1 MAAVYQSSAPMA
13 SDEDGATYKP
23 LAVVEA
29 NKAIGATFE
38 MMNLKGNDVRGVV
51 ITVEEAA
58 PATAFITPSVTIQPP
73 SPAGTTTLQAD
84 ITDTAHTKVEHFPPP
99 PPLKNPPT
107 TAQKITSPKRALVV
121 NTGRPSSPLR
131 MSTYPEPPTTR
142 PSSPV
147 QGSIGPQ
154 SHRSS
159 PTLVRNGSIGS
170 TGTHSPIMRSMFPR
184 FNPAVPLARQDYMP
198 TIERGQE
205 STRWQVGGS
214 APQAYSP
221 SLYSPP
227 SSPPTASQSNWR
239 NTSSCYNGI
248 NQSPL
253 RVSDALPSNLSTP
266 EELLDMWSIANG
278 QGSIEAAA
286 TYKLGLQCADL
297 TPSFET
303 ISFTSSLSPVY
314 SLCAASSALTIT
326 RTHPLNPTP
335 TIPITSTTL
344 TTPSTSSPLLAS
356 IFPALAELLALDQAS
371 SIAIAHNLNRHDSD
385 DLQAEA
391 LRRTRETEAA
401 NLLWDSDS
409 SRYYLIHPTLADGE
423 PATFP
428 FAIDTA
434 THTISLLS
442 ATTPGAP
449 PLLTLSLATDTLSI
463 HTHALTAPDALYV
476 LDTLLAALLTILLH
490 LHRTATPSHSHLH
503 NHPAIPSPALTL
515 SFAPPPTSP
524 LPAARK
530 SCRASKAG
538 KILTTPRS
546 LPGPFDST
554 ILSPS
559 QTLDLEKGITVAPE
573 LHRSTG
579 VDLSRFQS
587 YDLEDPKLN
596 AGTRAVLRVLYWAF
610 GVLVWLLGVGL
621 GILAAAVVAVGKGV
635 GRL

>member
-1 MAAVYQSSAPMA
+1 MAAVFPVSGSNP
-13 SDEDGATYKP
+13 SGEDVNYKG
-23 LAVVEA
+23 LAVMDA
-29 NKAIGATFE
+29 NKAMGATFE
-38 MMNLKGNDVRGVV
+38 MMNLKGNARGVV
-51 ITVEEAA
+51 ITVEEA
-58 PATAFITPSVTIQPP
+58 PPTTTFITPSVTIQPP
-73 SPAGTTTLQAD
+73 SPAGTATSLAS
-84 ITDTAHTKVEHFPPP
+84 IPRTASTEVEYYPPP
-99 PPLKNPPT
+99 PPLQNPPT
-107 TAQKITSPKRALVV
+107 TTQKITPPKRALVIR
-121 NTGRPSSPLR
+121 TERPSSPLR

-147 QGSIGPQ
+147 QGSMAPQ

-184 FNPAVPLARQDYMP
+184 FNPAVPLARQNYIP
-198 TIERGQE
+198 TVDHGQE
-205 STRWQVGGS
+205 SMQWQGAGS
-214 APQAYSP
+214 AHQTYAP

-227 SSPPTASQSNWR
+227 SSPPTASQSTWK
-239 NTSSCYNGI
+239 TTKSGYNGI
-248 NQSPL
+248 SQSPL
-253 RVSDALPSNLSTP
+253 RVSDVLPPNLSTP
-266 EELLDMWSIANG
+266 EELLDMWGIANG
-278 QGSIEAAA
+278 QGGFEAAA
-286 TYKLGLQCADL
+286 TYSLGLQCADL
-297 TPSFET
+297 TPSFEN

-314 SLCAASSALTIT
+314 SLRAASSALTIT

-344 TTPSTSSPLLAS
+344 TIPSSSSPLLAS
-356 IFPALAELLALDQAS
+356 IFPAFAELMALDQAS

-428 FAIDTA
+428 FAIDA
-434 THTISLLS
+434 TMHTISLLS
-442 ATTPGAP
+442 ATAPGAP

-463 HTHALTAPDALYV
+463 HTHALVAPDALYV
-476 LDTLLAALLTILLH
+476 LDTLLAALLTLLLH
-490 LHRTATPSHSHLH
+490 LHRTAALPHSHSH
-503 NHPAIPSPALTL
+503 PALPSPALTL
-515 SFAPPPTSP
+515 SFAPPPTAA
-524 LPAARK
+524 LPARK
-530 SCRASKAG
+530 GTRASKPT
-538 KILTTPRS
+538 KLQTTPRFV
-546 LPGPFDST
+546 PGPFESH

-559 QTLDLEKGITVAPE
+559 QTLDLEKGMTVAPE
-573 LHRSTG
+573 LHKSTG

-596 AGTRAVLRVLYWAF
+596 AGTKAVLRVLYWAF
-610 GVLVWLLGVGL
+610 GVLVWVLGVGL
-621 GILAAAVVAVGKGV
+621 GITAAGVVAVGKGL

>member
-1 MAAVYQSSAPMA
+1 MTAAFQSPPPSALG
-13 SDEDGATYKP
+13 EDGGNHQI
-23 LAVVEA
+23 LMSRDEA
-29 NKAIGATFE
+29 MGATFE
-38 MMNLKGNDVRGVV
+38 MMNLKGNARGLV
-51 ITVEEAA
+51 ITVEEA
-58 PATAFITPSVTIQPP
+58 PPTTAYITPSVTIQPP
-73 SPAGTTTLQAD
+73 SPAGTATIPAD
-84 ITDTAHTKVEHFPPP
+84 NMHTAQTEVKYFPPP
-99 PPLKNPPT
+99 PVQNPPT
-107 TAQKITSPKRALVV
+107 IAQKIIQPKRALVI

-147 QGSIGPQ
+147 QGSIAPQ

-159 PTLVRNGSIGS
+159 PTLVRTGSIGS

-184 FNPAVPLARQDYMP
+184 FNPAVPLARQNYVP
-198 TIERGQE
+198 TAEHATGPPQ
-205 STRWQVGGS
+205 WQAGGS
-214 APQAYSP
+214 APQTYSP
-221 SLYSPP
+221 SLRSPP
-227 SSPPTASQSNWR
+227 SSPPTGSQSNWKNSR
-239 NTSSCYNGI
+239 SGYNGI
-248 NQSPL
+248 SQSSL
-253 RVSDALPSNLSTP
+253 HISDVPPPNLSTP

-278 QGSIEAAA
+278 QGSLEAAA
-286 TYKLGLQCADL
+286 TYNLGLLCADL
-297 TPSFET
+297 TPSLET

-314 SLCAASSALTIT
+314 TLRAASSALTIT

-344 TTPSTSSPLLAS
+344 TAPSTRSLLLAS
-356 IFPALAELLALDQAS
+356 IFPALAELMALDQAS

-434 THTISLLS
+434 ACMISLLS

-463 HTHALTAPDALYV
+463 HTPALTAPDALYV
-476 LDTLLAALLTILLH
+476 LDTLLASLLTLLLH
-490 LHRTATPSHSHLH
+490 LHRTAALPSSHSH
-503 NHPAIPSPALTL
+503 PAMPSPALTL
-515 SFAPPPTSP
+515 SFAPPPTSA
-524 LPAARK
+524 LPSRK
-530 SCRASKAG
+530 ATRSRTPK
-538 KILTTPRS
+538 LQTTPRS
-546 LPGPFDST
+546 VSAPFESF

-559 QTLDLEKGITVAPE
+559 QTLDLEKGMTIAPE
-573 LHRSTG
+573 LHKSTG

-587 YDLEDPKLN
+587 YDLDDPKLN
-596 AGTRAVLRVLYWAF
+596 AGTRAVLRLLYWAF
-610 GVLVWLLGVGL
+610 GVVVWLLGVGL
-621 GILAAAVVAVGKGV
+621 GILAATVVAVGKGF

>member
-1 MAAVYQSSAPMA
+1 MAAVAPGGNDA
-13 SDEDGATYKP
+13 NYNS
-23 LAVVEA
+23 LAVADA
-29 NKAIGATFE
+29 NKAMGATFE
-38 MMNLKGNDVRGVV
+38 MMNLKGNVRGVV
-51 ITVEEAA
+51 ITVEEA
-58 PATAFITPSVTIQPP
+58 PHSTAFITPSVTIQPP
-73 SPAGTTTLQAD
+73 SPAGTATSQAD
-84 ITDTAHTKVEHFPPP
+84 TTHIAHTEVQHFPPP
-99 PPLKNPPT
+99 PPLHNPPT
-107 TAQKITSPKRALVV
+107 TAQKITPPKRALVI

-147 QGSIGPQ
+147 QSSNAPQ

-184 FNPAVPLARQDYMP
+184 FNPAVPLARQNYVP
-198 TIERGQE
+198 TVERTSE
-205 STRWQVGGS
+205 STQWQGGS
-214 APQAYSP
+214 FAPQTYSP

-227 SSPPTASQSNWR
+227 SSPPTASQSNWK
-239 NTSSCYNGI
+239 NTRSGQNGI
-248 NQSPL
+248 SQSPL
-253 RVSDALPSNLSTP
+253 RVSDVLPLHLSTP

-278 QGSIEAAA
+278 QGSLEAAA
-286 TYKLGLQCADL
+286 TYNLGLQCADL
-297 TPSFET
+297 TPSLET

-314 SLCAASSALTIT
+314 SLQAASSALTIT

-344 TTPSTSSPLLAS
+344 TTSSTSSPLLAS
-356 IFPALAELLALDQAS
+356 IFPALAELMALDQAS

-428 FAIDTA
+428 FAIDTSA
-434 THTISLLS
+434 QTISLLS

-463 HTHALTAPDALYV
+463 HTHALTAPDALYI
-476 LDTLLAALLTILLH
+476 LDTLLAALLTLLLH
-490 LHRTATPSHSHLH
+490 LHRTAALPRTHS
-503 NHPAIPSPALTL
+503 HPAIPSPTLTL
-515 SFAPPPTSP
+515 SFAPPPTSA
-524 LPAARK
+524 LPARK
-530 SCRASKAG
+530 ATRSSKPC
-538 KILTTPRS
+538 KIQTTPRS
-546 LPGPFDST
+546 VAGPFDSH

-573 LHRSTG
+573 LHKSTG

-587 YDLEDPKLN
+587 YDLDDPKLST
-596 AGTRAVLRVLYWAF
+596 GTKAVLRVLYWAF
-610 GVLVWLLGVGL
+610 GVLVWVLGVGL
-621 GILAAAVVAVGKGV
+621 GILTAGVVAVGKGV